1 MCQLLCDLSVTEG
14 VRHEAAAV
22 LAQMTAPWL
31 ARNHAVHGLER
42 HLAGVVQA
50 LTGRF
55 CRHSSVPLNRPG
67 WCRLSQEALFH
78 SNGPVAHGG

>member
-55 CRHSSVPLNRPG
+55 YRVNTPPLPLNRPE
-67 WCRLSQEALFH
+67 WCRLSRVGSTE
-78 SNGPVAHGG
+78 

>member
-1 MCQLLCDLSVTEG
+1 MCRLLCDLSVTEG

-31 ARNHAVHGLER
+31 ARNHAVHGLEQ

-55 CRHSSVPLNRPG
+55 YRQSSIPLNDLGR
-67 WCRLSQEALFH
+67 CRLSRVGCADTPR
-78 SNGPVAHGG
+78 SP